1 MADKKAPNLLWT
13 PTDLTTEQSNI
24 TSFLA
29 WLKQKKSLQFDN
41 YQELWQWSTDE
52 IEAFWQAILEY
63 FEVSYEGHYAS
74 VLDTREMPGNNW
86 FAGIKLNYAEHI
98 FRNRNENHPA
108 IIFKS
113 ESTANIEISW
123 QVLAEKVAAFEEFL
137 IGQGI
142 KEGDRVAAYLPN
154 IPEAIIAFLAV
165 NSLGAIWSST
175 SPDFGTSSVVDR
187 IAQIEPTILIAVD
200 NYSYGGKKFSR
211 ANTVAEIIK
220 TIPSIKSLVLI
231 NQEQDID
238 VPNQV
243 NLFSWNDVTD
253 NKEAQLIFNK
263 VDFNHPI
270 WVLYSSGTTGIP
282 KAITHSHGGIL
293 LEHLKYLSFHN
304 DVKEGDRCFWYTT
317 TGWMMWN
324 YIQASMLCGG
334 TVVLYDGSPAYP
346 DMNVLWK
353 FAEEVEI
360 SHFGTSAG
368 YIVANMKANT
378 HPGKDFD
385 LSKLKS
391 IGSTGSPLPAEG
403 FDWIYQEVKQDL
415 WLASISG
422 GTDVCSAFV
431 GGNPLWPVYEGE
443 IQCRA
448 LGCSLQAFND
458 DGDSVV
464 GEMGEMVITKPMP
477 SMPIYFWGDN
487 NYARYKESYF
497 EMYPGIWRHGDW
509 TEITPRSGV
518 LIYGRSDSTLNR
530 GGIRIGTAEIY
541 RAVDSIA
548 EIADSI
554 IVFVEHDDKEVMP
567 LFVKM
572 AGKFELTDE
581 IINRVKATIRTNF
594 TPRHVPDRV
603 IAVQEI
609 PYTISGKKME
619 TPLKKILMGM
629 KVDKVINKDAM
640 RNPEA
645 LDYFVNL
652 SLIIG

>member
-13 PTDLTTEQSNI
+13 PTKTSKEETNI
-24 TSFLA
+24 TNFIN
-29 WLKQKKSLQFDN
+29 WLEHHKSLQFND
-41 YQELWQWSTDE
+41 YQELWQWSVDE
-52 IEAFWQAILEY
+52 IEDFWESCLEY
-63 FEVSYEGHYAS
+63 FEVDYSGTYSS
-74 VLDTREMPGNNW
+74 VIDTYDMPGGRW
-86 FAGIKLNYAEHI
+86 FSGIKLNYAEHI
-98 FRNRNENHPA
+98 FRHRNEDNPA

-113 ESTANIEISW
+113 ESTVSTSISW
-123 QVLAEKVAAFEEFL
+123 QQLAEKVAAFQEFL
-137 IGQGI
+137 VGQGI

-165 NSLGAIWSST
+165 NGLGAIWSST

-187 IAQIEPTILIAVD
+187 IAQIKPTVLIAVD
-200 NYSYGGKKFSR
+200 NYSYGGKNFSK
-211 ANTVAEIIK
+211 AEALEEIVR

-231 NQEQDID
+231 DPENEID
-238 VPNQV
+238 TPPAV
-243 NLFSWNDVTD
+243 NSYSWDQITN
-253 NKEAQLIFNK
+253 NSAAQLIFNK

-282 KAITHSHGGIL
+282 KAITHSQGGIL
-293 LEHLKYLSFHN
+293 LEHLKYLTFHN
-304 DVKEGDRCFWYTT
+304 DVKQGERCFWYTT

-324 YIQASMLCGG
+324 YIQASLLSGG

-353 FAEEVEI
+353 FAEEERI

-368 YIVANMKANT
+368 YIVANMKADT
-378 HPGKDFD
+378 HPGKDYDFSN
-385 LSKLKS
+385 LRS

-403 FDWIYQEVKQDL
+403 FEWIYREVKQDL

-448 LGCSLQAFND
+448 LGCALQAFND
-458 DGDSVV
+458 SGEPVV

-477 SMPIYFWGDN
+477 SMPIYFWGDD
-487 NYARYKESYF
+487 NYKRYKESYF
-497 EMYPGIWRHGDW
+497 EMYKNIWRHGDW
-509 TEITPRSGV
+509 TEITDRNGV
-518 LIYGRSDSTLNR
+518 IIYGRSDSTLNR

-541 RAVDSIA
+541 RAVDSIT

-554 IVFVEHDDKEVMP
+554 IIFLDNDGKEVMP

-572 AGKFELTDE
+572 AEGFDLNDEL
-581 IINRVKATIRTNF
+581 IGRIKSTIRSNF
-594 TPRHVPDRV
+594 TPRHVPDQI
-603 IAVQEI
+603 IAVADI

-619 TPLKKILMGM
+619 TPLKKILLGM
-629 KVDKVINKDAM
+629 RPEEVINKDAM
-640 RNPEA
+640 RNPDA
-645 LDYFVNL
+645 LLYFVNL
-652 SLIIG
+652 ELGG